1 MSDNTIDRFTTLAR
15 EHFKLYLS
23 IGLSVFLFILFFQP
37 FEVEVFD
44 FENILLFYT
53 GFGFIVF
60 IFLIVLLA
68 VFQSLF
74 ALDRDAQV
82 ENSILIYFYHFS
94 LFASTSLAFLFYL
107 RYVGQVP
114 ITFILTIK
122 AILICMS
129 CAVVLYFRRTYS
141 QTQSR
146 YRNLLIE
153 NKVLHNKLNQ
163 LSDTF
168 SSKYVELISENI
180 SDNFR
185 IQLSSIV
192 FLKSADNYVEVSYL
206 EGEEL
211 RKKLLRTTLKNL
223 EQQLKEYGIFIR
235 THRTCIVNAQYIER
249 IQKKL
254 NSIWLI
260 LSETKELIPVSRQYL
275 MSVKDML

>member
-1 MSDNTIDRFTTLAR
+1 MSNNAINRFTELVR

-23 IGLSVFLFILFFQP
+23 MGLSVFLFILFFQP
-37 FEVEVFD
+37 FEVEVFE
-44 FENILLFYT
+44 FENMLLFYT

-60 IFLIVLLA
+60 IFLIGLLA

-74 ALDRDAQV
+74 EPEREDQV
-82 ENSILIYFYHFS
+82 ENSILIYLYHLS
-94 LFASTSLAFLFYL
+94 ILASTSLAFLFYI

-114 ITFILTIK
+114 ISFIITIK
-122 AILICMS
+122 VILICMS
-129 CAVVLYFRRTYS
+129 CPIFLYFRKAYS
-141 QTQSR
+141 QTQLR
-146 YRNLLIE
+146 YRKLLLE
-153 NKVLHNKLNQ
+153 NKVLHNKINQ

-185 IQLSSIV
+185 VQISSLL
-192 FLKSADNYVEVSYL
+192 FLKSADNYVEVGYL

-211 RKKLLRTTLKNL
+211 RKKLLRATLKNL

-260 LSETKELIPVSRQYL
+260 LSESKELFPVSRQYL
-275 MSVKDML
+275 MSVKDMM